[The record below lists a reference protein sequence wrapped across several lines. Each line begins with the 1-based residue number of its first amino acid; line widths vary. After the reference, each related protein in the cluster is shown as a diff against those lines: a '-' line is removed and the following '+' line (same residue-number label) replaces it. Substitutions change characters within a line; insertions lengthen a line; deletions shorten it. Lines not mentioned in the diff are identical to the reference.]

1 MSDINVMIVFCTV
14 FSAIS
19 CMFNMILFYLYPA
32 LNRFFRSCI
41 FQNTIFC
48 KFRTLLSGILSAC
61 LFTVLLLA
69 FCLVIPL
76 VLK

>member
-1 MSDINVMIVFCTV
+1 MSDINVMIVFCAI

-19 CMFNMILFYLYPA
+19 CMFNMILFYLYPTFQ
-32 LNRFFRSCI
+32 RFFRLYM
-41 FQNTIFC
+41 FQNPVLC
-48 KFRTLLSGILSAC
+48 KFRVLLSGILSAC